1 MRKMRTR
8 NWILLGAALL
18 FGAPVVTT
26 LPGCGGGGS
35 GSGVQVF
42 NDLRIDLGNG
52 QNGLLD
58 LTVNG
63 TRLNGRL
70 DVSNQAA
77 NPLNKALKAENPDS
91 NQPKALDF
99 QLPPGAYI
107 LSGTFNP
114 PRGFTAEGTFQNAGG
129 QSVNFTITGQVPT
142 TSDEGS
148 YTFSALG
155 QSVTGTIPR
164 IGQNTPTPTA
174 TATPV
179 TNGDT
184 IVGNITGAVN
194 SNVVATG
201 FNMPLKNSR
210 VRNTEPRLF
219 SALYAGT
226 DVAIR
231 RDITFQ
237 LAPASDLATGQSF
250 SLAGTGTNRILSYF
264 EADNMNP
271 SSTAKIWDS
280 ISGTLRIDSIQG
292 DRINFTITNA
302 RLQARGTGQA
312 TGSFTLSAT
321 GQARVTFGTIL
332 FGTTG

>member
-1 MRKMRTR
+1 MRTR

-18 FGAPVVTT
+18 FGAPVITT

-35 GSGVQVF
+35 GSGVQLF
-42 NDLRIDLGNG
+42 SDLRLDLGNG
-52 QNGLLD
+52 QRGLLD
-58 LTVNG
+58 LAVNG
-63 TRLNGRL
+63 TTLTGRL

-77 NPLNKALKAENPDS
+77 NPLNKVLKAENPAS
-91 NQPKALDF
+91 NQPKALNF

-114 PRGFTAEGTFQNAGG
+114 PRGFVANGTYQNSSG
-129 QSVNFTITGQVPT
+129 QNVDFTITGQIPT

-148 YTFSALG
+148 FTFTALG
-155 QSVTGTIPR
+155 QSVSGTIPR

-184 IVGNITGAVN
+184 IVGNITGVVN

-201 FNMPLKNSR
+201 FNMPLKSSR
-210 VRNTEPRLF
+210 VRNTVPRLF
-219 SALYAGT
+219 SAVYEGT

-231 RDITFQ
+231 RGITFQ
-237 LAPASDLATGQSF
+237 LAPASNLATGQSF
-250 SLAGTGTNRILSYF
+250 SLAGTSTNRILSYF
-264 EADNMNP
+264 EADNANP
-271 SSTAKIWDS
+271 SGTAKSWDS

-302 RLQARGTGQA
+302 RLQARGSDQA
-312 TGSFTLSAT
+312 TGSFTISAT
-321 GQARVTFGTIL
+321 GQARVS

>member
-1 MRKMRTR
+1 MKKMRTR

-35 GSGVQVF
+35 GSGVQLF
-42 NDLRIDLGNG
+42 SDLRLDLGNG
-52 QNGLLD
+52 QRGLLD
-58 LTVNG
+58 LAVNG
-63 TRLNGRL
+63 TTLTGRL

-77 NPLNKALKAENPDS
+77 NPLNKALKAENPAS
-91 NQPKALDF
+91 NQPKALNF

-114 PRGFTAEGTFQNAGG
+114 PRGFVANGTYQNSNG

-174 TATPV
+174 TATATATP
-179 TNGDT
+179 NPDGNT
-184 IVGNITGAVN
+184 IVGNISSVVN
-194 SNVVATG
+194 SNVGSTAI
-201 FNMPLKNSR
+201 FLPLSR
-210 VRNTEPRLF
+210 STVRNTAPRLF
-219 SALYAGT
+219 SAEFQHVDGP
-226 DVAIR
+226 IR
-231 RDITFQ
+231 RTITFEIVPSAN
-237 LAPASDLATGQSF
+237 LAAGQSF
-250 SLAGTGTNRILSYF
+250 SLAGTSNNRILTYSVDTT
-264 EADNMNP
+264 AP
-271 SSTAKIWDS
+271 GSSARNWDS
-280 ISGTLRIDSIQG
+280 ISGTLRIDSIQD

-302 RLQARGTGQA
+302 RLQARGTDPA
-312 TGSFTLSAT
+312 TGSFTLNAT
-321 GQARVTFGTIL
+321 GQARVS